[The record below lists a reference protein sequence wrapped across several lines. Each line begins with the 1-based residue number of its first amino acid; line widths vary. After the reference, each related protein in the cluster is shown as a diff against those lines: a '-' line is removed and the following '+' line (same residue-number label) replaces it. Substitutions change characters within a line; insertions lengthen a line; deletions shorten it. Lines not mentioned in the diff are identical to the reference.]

1 MVWEDPEA
9 ELISV
14 RLKRIRSELE
24 TVRQLR
30 VTTSVPVRPPAY
42 DALQIMTVDA
52 TPNAMGALTCISEGE
67 LRRKSEGQSVF
78 GEH

>member
-1 MVWEDPEA
+1 MRRVRSVAWEDPEA

-42 DALQIMTVDA
+42 DALQSADYGRCDSER
-52 TPNAMGALTCISEGE
+52 NGAPDVYI
-67 LRRKSEGQSVF
+67 RR
-78 GEH
+78 